1 MIRSMKTIFA
11 TGFAASMALIMMA
24 APSFAVTED
33 DVRAAYKDEYGNAV
47 IIGKS
52 GYKMIRVGAGD
63 ELAITIPDRGVRSY
77 KDREECSFVGAT
89 VRGRS
94 YMYATGGITP
104 VIGKWVCD

>member
-1 MIRSMKTIFA
+1 MNRSIKTIFA
-11 TGFAASMALIMMA
+11 ASIAMLVIA
-24 APSFAVTED
+24 APSYAVTED
-33 DVRAAYKDEYGNAV
+33 DVRAAYQDEYGNAV

-52 GYKMIRVGAGD
+52 GYKIIRVGAGD
-63 ELAITIPDRGVRSY
+63 ELAVTIPDRGARKY
-77 KDREECSFVGAT
+77 KDRENCDFVGTT